1 MRGLTHPSLVS
12 LQAIR
17 GDGGC
22 RLDLA
27 GSVAGYTLRDHRGP
41 PPTTV
46 THGGRDGP
54 VDAVVAASCVSLLL
68 PARWLPPASGCC
80 SLSCGVVV
88 RIPLVHG
95 QSSQDARFKSPPPT
109 GYIDLADA
117 WVRCLI
123 RTCQRDRPRW
133 YHSRPFVAMVCVLY
147 LAGSAACLAGSSR
160 GPSCR
165 IFRVLVRGLSRTC
178 QRIIHPWCTVPRPN
192 PDVPTG

>member
-1 MRGLTHPSLVS
+1 M
-12 LQAIR
+12 
-17 GDGGC
+17 
-22 RLDLA
+22 
-27 GSVAGYTLRDHRGP
+27 RDHRGP
-41 PPTTV
+41 PPTKV

-54 VDAVVAASCVSLLL
+54 VDPVDAVVVVSCVSLLL
-68 PARWLPPASGCC
+68 PGSWLPQLPHDSSCC
-80 SLSCGVVV
+80 CALSCGVVV

-95 QSSQDARFKSPPPT
+95 QSSQDARFKSLPPT

-117 WVRCLI
+117 WVRGLT

-133 YHSRPFVAMVCVLY
+133 YHSRPFVAMVCMLY

-165 IFRVLVRGLSRTC
+165 IFRVWVRGLSRTC